1 MKKSHVLSLLIAG
14 YLYAG
19 LLFLQNERV
28 FLFDWWINLIIGLI
42 LVGGSFTYVLLY
54 KKEAIE
60 PLVDQLIEIPISQE
74 TAATVELG
82 VAPEVEPERESAL
95 IKLEQT
101 GEALNQ
107 IVTALEEVTIGS
119 ENQSQASSE
128 LAATMQKFAEN
139 VMMVA
144 LKGEDAKQVAVEMDA
159 LTKEGASHMHDSV
172 SHMETITSK
181 MTFSYEKV
189 RGLNGKTDQI
199 STLLKTIKDIAE
211 QTNLLAL
218 NAAIEAARAGD
229 QGRGFAVVADEVRK
243 LSDQV
248 RVAVTDITGVFQAI
262 QTESK
267 EAVDALDAGQEAV
280 VAGSDKIT
288 TTQSTFDQLHAE
300 ITLTSNQI
308 EAIAVA
314 MYEVLDN
321 TRGVTDSINSIV
333 SVAEQNAAS
342 MQEVTAITQDI
353 QQNFTK

>member
-1 MKKSHVLSLLIAG
+1 MMKKSQVFSLLSTG
-14 YLYAG
+14 YLYAV

-28 FLFDWWINLIIGLI
+28 FLLDWRINLFIGLV
-42 LVGGSFTYVLLY
+42 LVGGSLTYVLLY
-54 KKEAIE
+54 KKEAVE
-60 PLVDQLIEIPISQE
+60 PTAEQLVEIPISQE
-74 TAATVELG
+74 EAVTVE
-82 VAPEVEPERESAL
+82 PEVEPERESAL

-144 LKGEDAKQVAVEMDA
+144 LKGEDAKQVAVAMDA
-159 LTKEGASHMHDSV
+159 LTKEGASHMNDSV

-181 MTFSYEKV
+181 ITFSYEKV

-267 EAVDALDAGQEAV
+267 EAVEALGAGQEAV
-280 VAGSDKIT
+280 VAGSDKIS
-288 TTQSTFDQLHAE
+288 TTQNTFEQLHAE
-300 ITLTSNQI
+300 ITITSNQI

-353 QQNFTK
+353 QQNFKN

>member
-1 MKKSHVLSLLIAG
+1 MRKRHAFSLLSTG
-14 YLYAG
+14 YLYAV

-28 FLFDWWINLIIGLI
+28 FFLEWWINLIIGLI
-42 LVGGSFTYVLLY
+42 LAMGSITYVLLY
-54 KKEAIE
+54 KEETIE
-60 PLVDQLIEIPISQE
+60 PVAEDPLEIPIPQE
-74 TAATVELG
+74 AAVTI
-82 VAPEVEPERESAL
+82 EPELVPQNESVL
-95 IKLEQT
+95 DKMEQT

-107 IVTALEEVTIGS
+107 IVIALEEVTIGS

-144 LKGEDAKQVAVEMDA
+144 LKGEDAKQVAAEMDA
-159 LTKEGASHMHDSV
+159 LTKEGASHMNDSV

-181 MTFSYEKV
+181 ITFSYEKV

-199 STLLKTIKDIAE
+199 SALLKAIKDIAE

-267 EAVDALDAGQEAV
+267 EAVDALGAGKEAV

-288 TTQSTFDQLHAE
+288 TTQSTFEQLQAE
-300 ITLTSNQI
+300 ITITSNQI
-308 EAIAVA
+308 EAIAAA

>member
-1 MKKSHVLSLLIAG
+1 MMKKRHAISVLSAA
-14 YLYAG
+14 YLYAI

-28 FLFDWWINLIIGLI
+28 FLFDWWVNLIIGLV
-42 LVGGSFTYVLLY
+42 LAGGSFTNVLLSN
-54 KKEAIE
+54 KETEETAAE
-60 PLVDQLIEIPISQE
+60 AAAEIPFPQE
-74 TAATVELG
+74 TAATVE
-82 VAPEVEPERESAL
+82 PDIEPERDSASD
-95 IKLEQT
+95 KLEQT

-119 ENQSQASSE
+119 ENQSHASAE
-128 LAATMQKFAEN
+128 LAGTMQKFAEN

-144 LKGEDAKQVAVEMDA
+144 LKGEEAKQVAGEMDA
-159 LTKEGASHMHDSV
+159 LTKEGASHMDDSV
-172 SHMETITSK
+172 NHMDTITSK
-181 MTFSYEKV
+181 IKFSYEKV
-189 RGLNGKTDQI
+189 IGLNGKTDQI
-199 STLLKTIKDIAE
+199 SALLQAIKDIAE

-267 EAVDALDAGQEAV
+267 EAVDALGAGKEAV

-288 TTQSTFDQLHAE
+288 TTQSTFEQLQAE
-300 ITLTSNQI
+300 ITVTSNQI
-308 EAIAVA
+308 EAISAA

>member
-1 MKKSHVLSLLIAG
+1 MNKRHIISMMSLG
-14 YLYAG
+14 YLYAV

-28 FLFDWWINLIIGLI
+28 FLLEWWINLIIGLI
-42 LVGGSFTYVLLY
+42 LAGGSLTYILLY
-54 KKEAIE
+54 KKEVME
-60 PLVDQLIEIPISQE
+60 PTAEHTVEIQIPQE
-74 TAATVELG
+74 AAATVEP
-82 VAPEVEPERESAL
+82 VIKHENDAAL

-101 GEALNQ
+101 GDALQQ

-119 ENQSQASSE
+119 ENQSHASAE

-159 LTKEGASHMHDSV
+159 LTKEGASHMNDSV

-181 MTFSYEKV
+181 IAFSYDKV

-199 STLLKTIKDIAE
+199 SALLKAIKDIAE

-267 EAVDALDAGQEAV
+267 EAVDALGAGKEAV

-288 TTQSTFDQLHAE
+288 TTQSTFEQLQAE
-300 ITLTSNQI
+300 ITITSNQI
-308 EAIAVA
+308 EAIATA

-353 QQNFTK
+353 QQNFNK